1 MLQTIHRF
9 HNRFSLLGPSPGCF
23 LYHHD
28 LEWCST
34 KRLAS
39 KYMAGC
45 DLEDTFYWPIVDCQS
60 LLSYWR
66 RVLDI
71 FQSRYFSVHL
81 TIRPFYIQ
89 HFMFK
94 YPAYSHRQAVCRVS
108 GLGHYHSLELAV
120 DTLFTLTITCRNRI
134 SYLITLILTAHS
146 VHYKTHPW
154 RFCYQGKK
162 QWSCRSI
169 SSMCPLFHIPHL
181 SVGLKWE
188 SAVVELWAL
197 DRIFTH
203 VLWWY
208 RAQFI

>member
-1 MLQTIHRF
+1 
-9 HNRFSLLGPSPGCF
+9 
-23 LYHHD
+23 
-28 LEWCST
+28 
-34 KRLAS
+34 
-39 KYMAGC
+39 MAGC

-94 YPAYSHRQAVCRVS
+94 YPAYSMYSHRQAVCRVS

-154 RFCYQGKK
+154 RFCYQGMKLQK
-162 QWSCRSI
+162 HLQHVSAIPHSTSI
-169 SSMCPLFHIPHL
+169 SW
-181 SVGLKWE
+181 LKVRICCCWVV
-188 SAVVELWAL
+188 SAW
-197 DRIFTH
+197 
-203 VLWWY
+203 
-208 RAQFI
+208 